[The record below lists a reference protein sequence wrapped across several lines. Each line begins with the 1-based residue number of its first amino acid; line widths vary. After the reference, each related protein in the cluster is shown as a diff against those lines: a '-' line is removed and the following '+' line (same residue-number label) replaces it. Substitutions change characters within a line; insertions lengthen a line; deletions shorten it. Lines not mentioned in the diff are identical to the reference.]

1 VRKEARVAM
10 GETEP
15 TAYSA
20 EVLELA
26 RQPWDIELKPY
37 PDGGYFAR
45 VIELPGCMT
54 EADSGAEALEALED
68 ARAAWIAVALD
79 QGLKIP
85 TPAAAG
91 DYSGKIFIR
100 ASPQLHRMVA
110 ETAARHG
117 VSMSQWVSEVLARE
131 VGASSHPE
139 RVDVADLMEALR
151 PGVESGGTAEPKASK
166 GKRKAAAG

>member
-1 VRKEARVAM
+1 MRKEGRGAM
-10 GETEP
+10 GAIDP
-15 TAYSA
+15 TAYST
-20 EVLELA
+20 EVLDLVH
-26 RQPWDIELKPY
+26 QPWDIEVKPY

-54 EADSGAEALEALED
+54 EADSAAEALEALED

-85 TPAAAG
+85 TPVAAG
-91 DYSGKIFIR
+91 EFSGKIFVR
-100 ASPQLHRMVA
+100 TSPQLHKMVT

-139 RVDVADLMEALR
+139 STDVLDLMEALR
-151 PGVESGGTAEPKASK
+151 ASVEAGRKTQPKVSK

>member
-1 VRKEARVAM
+1 MKKEARGAM
-10 GETEP
+10 GAIDP
-15 TAYSA
+15 TGYSG
-20 EVLELA
+20 EVLELVY
-26 RQPWDIELKPY
+26 QPWDIEVKPY

-54 EADSGAEALEALED
+54 EADSAAEALEALED

-85 TPAAAG
+85 TPVSAG
-91 DYSGKIFIR
+91 EYSGKIFVR
-100 ASPQLHRMVA
+100 TSPQLHKLVV

-139 RVDVADLMEALR
+139 SIVDLMEALR
-151 PGVESGGTAEPKASK
+151 ASVEAGRTAEPKSSK
-166 GKRKAAAG
+166 GKGKAAAG